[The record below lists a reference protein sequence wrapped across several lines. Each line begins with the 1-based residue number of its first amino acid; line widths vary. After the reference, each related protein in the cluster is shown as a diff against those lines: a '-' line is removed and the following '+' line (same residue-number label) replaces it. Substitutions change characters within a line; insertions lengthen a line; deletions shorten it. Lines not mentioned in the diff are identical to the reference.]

1 MFDALVEYNELH
13 ILWAKAHAANSPTKY
28 VRNKGVFSVLSS
40 LTPGAT
46 LDVGC
51 GTGEYSIFLARR
63 GHEMTAID
71 PSSWAIEMFLD
82 RGGGEFGV
90 HASVSSL
97 EEFMPTKDFDNIL
110 AIEVLE
116 HIERDIEAIR
126 RLHDFLK
133 KGGSMVISVPATP
146 FLYGE
151 GDRISGHYRRY
162 SIGNLKRVLSVGGFE
177 TIEIRRYGFPM
188 LFVYAVLRK
197 LFLDRTLIAHFA
209 SSGTKP
215 NKKMISLSKV
225 YPFVFFLDCASIP
238 LFSVGYIAKCTK

>member
-1 MFDALVEYNELH
+1 MVEYNELH

-28 VRNKGVFSVLSS
+28 VRNKAVFSALSS
-40 LTPGAT
+40 LTPGVT

-63 GHEMTAID
+63 GHEVTAFD
-71 PSSWAIEMFLD
+71 PSSWAIEMLLG
-82 RGGGEFGV
+82 RGGDLGV
-90 HASVSSL
+90 DARVSSL
-97 EEFMPTKDFDNIL
+97 EEFMPEMNFDHIL

-126 RLHDFLK
+126 RLHGFLK
-133 KGGSMVISVPATP
+133 KGGRLVISVPATP

-151 GDRISGHYRRY
+151 GDRVSGHYRRY
-162 SIGNLKRVLSVGGFE
+162 SIGTLRRVLLKGGFE
-177 TIEIRRYGFPM
+177 TVEIRSYGFPV
-188 LFVYAVLRK
+188 LFIYAVLRK

-209 SSGTKP
+209 SRGTESNRKT
-215 NKKMISLSKV
+215 ISLSKV

-238 LFSVGYIAKCTK
+238 LFNVGYVAKCTK